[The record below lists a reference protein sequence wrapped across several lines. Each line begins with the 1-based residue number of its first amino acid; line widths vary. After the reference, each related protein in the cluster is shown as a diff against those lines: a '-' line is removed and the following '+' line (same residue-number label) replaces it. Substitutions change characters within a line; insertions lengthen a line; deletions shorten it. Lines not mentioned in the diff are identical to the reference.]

1 MVYLRVKKQI
11 MNRILTFFL
20 LFAVNSFGQ
29 HIKFENFTTNQGLS
43 NNSVGDIE
51 SDSDGGLWIA
61 TWDGLN
67 YFDGY
72 NFKIFKND
80 FNNPK
85 TISSNYVT
93 KLKKDTAGKIWIMT
107 KEGHVNCYLGN
118 EEFKEFKFKTTPKDI
133 YLSQKGN
140 IIVETTSAYYEY
152 KNKTFVE
159 TAQNNVRKIDVG
171 NLKKMLLEKYPKL
184 TINDVLKDKAGN
196 IWFATRENGLFII
209 TNENKIEHLTA
220 DSVGICK
227 STY

>member
-1 MVYLRVKKQI
+1 MVYLRVKKQT

-51 SDSDGGLWIA
+51 SDPDGGLWIA

-85 TISSNYVT
+85 TISSNYIT
-93 KLKKDTAGKIWIMT
+93 KLKKKEEEADLKAFKISISSPFGQGLFGKKVGDVAEITAPAGK
-107 KEGHVNCYLGN
+107 L
-118 EEFKEFKFKTTPKDI
+118 EFDI
-133 YLSQKGN
+133 
-140 IIVETTSAYYEY
+140 
-152 KNKTFVE
+152 
-159 TAQNNVRKIDVG
+159 
-171 NLKKMLLEKYPKL
+171 LE
-184 TINDVLKDKAGN
+184 IS
-196 IWFATRENGLFII
+196 R
-209 TNENKIEHLTA
+209 
-220 DSVGICK
+220 
-227 STY
+227 